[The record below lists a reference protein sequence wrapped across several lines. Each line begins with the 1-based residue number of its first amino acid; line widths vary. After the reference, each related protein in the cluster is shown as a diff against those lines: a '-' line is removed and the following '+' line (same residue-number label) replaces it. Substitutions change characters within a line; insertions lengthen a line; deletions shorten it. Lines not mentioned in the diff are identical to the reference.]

1 MQKVMC
7 SRICDKTA
15 MQLANRTLAVFGLLK
30 SDYGNF
36 ILINNS

>member
-1 MQKVMC
+1 MC

-30 SDYGNF
+30 NDFGNV
-36 ILINNS
+36 ILKNNS